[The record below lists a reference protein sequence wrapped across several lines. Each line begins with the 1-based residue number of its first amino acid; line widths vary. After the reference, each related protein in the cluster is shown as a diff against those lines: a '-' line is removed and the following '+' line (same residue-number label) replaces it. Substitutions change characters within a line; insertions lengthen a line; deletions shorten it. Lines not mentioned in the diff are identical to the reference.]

1 MNKIYIPAASLLLVG
16 MVLISGCG
24 NPTQSGT
31 NPSQQPNTSSI
42 AESSAD
48 TSTPAASSEQQEATN
63 TDSTSNESSNAAT
76 NDAAKG
82 SSESE
87 ATASAT
93 DSDETANSKEILIVI
108 DQTEKPIENAGM
120 FNFSIQHLPKGYR
133 LDKMSWT
140 GEGKPVINTYQQAI
154 ENGGTGG
161 PESGSFYISGD
172 GQFSGFSYPESRKG
186 EQGTVA
192 FMFVN
197 DAGSELKWEKK
208 ITLK

>member
-1 MNKIYIPAASLLLVG
+1 MNH
-16 MVLISGCG
+16 IS
-24 NPTQSGT
+24 T
-31 NPSQQPNTSSI
+31 NNT
-42 AESSAD
+42 A
-48 TSTPAASSEQQEATN
+48 
-63 TDSTSNESSNAAT
+63 
-76 NDAAKG
+76 
-82 SSESE
+82 SESFENE
-87 ATASAT
+87 ANANAT
-93 DSDETANSKEILIVI
+93 DSCETADVQEILIVI
-108 DQTEKPIENAGM
+108 DQAGKPIENAGM

-192 FMFVN
+192 FVFVN
-197 DAGSELKWEKK
+197 DAGNELKWEKEL
-208 ITLK
+208 TLK

>member
-1 MNKIYIPAASLLLVG
+1 MNKIYMPAAGMLLVG

-24 NPTQSGT
+24 NQTQDT
-31 NPSQQPNTSSI
+31 NNSSQQPNTSS
-42 AESSAD
+42 
-48 TSTPAASSEQQEATN
+48 T
-63 TDSTSNESSNAAT
+63 AT
-76 NDAAKG
+76 NDTASG

-87 ATASAT
+87 TTSTA
-93 DSDETANSKEILIVI
+93 DSEETANSKDILIVI

-120 FNFSIQHLPKGYR
+120 FNFSIQHLPEGYR

-140 GEGKPVINTYQQAI
+140 GEGKPITNTYQQAI

-161 PESGSFYISGD
+161 SESGSFYISGN

-192 FMFVN
+192 FIFVN
-197 DAGSELKWEKK
+197 DAGNELKWEKK
-208 ITLK
+208 ITLQ